1 MPPTYQSDEPP
12 HVRLMRLET
21 EYVGGEKSGF
31 DWGAT
36 RLTSGSALARSG
48 VPAPS
53 LPPQNEQLE
62 VRLTL
67 RGNAEAVRHLAAF
80 FGLYGEDAE
89 FRSRGFLPTAAE
101 VMALPPHV
109 PEEMEGEVVEPDGPL
124 PDVVEGE
131 FVEPGEDDDG

>member
-12 HVRLMRLET
+12 HVRLTKLET
-21 EYVGGEKSGF
+21 DYVGGEKSGF
-31 DWGAT
+31 DWGGA
-36 RLTSGSALARSG
+36 RLTSGSALARPG
-48 VPAPS
+48 GPASS

-67 RGNAEAVRHLAAF
+67 RGNANAVKHLAAF

-89 FRSRGFLPTAAE
+89 FRSRGFLPTSAE

-109 PEEMEGEVVEPDGPL
+109 PEEMEGEVVEADGP